1 MNSLKSK
8 NVIVTGSGNGIGA
21 SIAKLFSNEGA
32 NVVLSTA
39 HPSKFPDAIKKAT
52 NQNPELPL
60 KFKKIMNMK
69 ENFKILP
76 NNLEEVKKFI
86 KDNI

>member
-1 MNSLKSK
+1 M
-8 NVIVTGSGNGIGA
+8 
-21 SIAKLFSNEGA
+21 
-32 NVVLSTA
+32 VLSTA